1 MKWANLRRVFRLP
14 NTQQRMRQELD
25 DELRFHVEGRVEELM
40 ERLHLS
46 REKAEREAARRFGDV
61 DAYRREASNIDAA
74 ILQRRSTMELTD
86 TIARETRH
94 AVRTLLRAPAFTAVS
109 IITLGLGLGAATTI
123 FTLLDR
129 VALAPLPYPN
139 ADRLLHIGTLWPMV
153 KKGTEYAIS
162 RGQFFAF
169 KQHSRALDDIGLY
182 DTFILAAPGDGGEHP
197 PERVPA
203 LSTSASLF
211 SILGARPQLGRLYT
225 PEEGTVE
232 NPNVAVITHEYW
244 MRRFGG
250 DRNVLGRRIALTT
263 NYSLQIVGVLAPRAA
278 VPEIRAD
285 IWMPNH
291 LDASLPPQNNHTH
304 KAIALVKPGVTLAAA
319 DADLKRVERQ
329 FEAENP
335 RVYSPKFIKNGFA
348 INTRWLHDE
357 VVGETMSRTLW
368 ILFAGVGFV
377 LLISAANVA
386 NLFLVRIDG
395 RRREAAVRTA
405 LGADRSHLAVHYMT
419 ESMLLAGVAALAAV
433 GISVALL
440 HVVVAVAP
448 TNLPRLDEVHL
459 GWRSIAFCTATALAF
474 GLLFGVVPSLS
485 SGLDVSLLR
494 EGGRGLTTS
503 RVRNAVRRVLV
514 VSQVALAMVLLT
526 GAVLMVR
533 SYDRLRRVKPGFDPV
548 GVQSMTIALPS
559 AGYQTYTQSSAFWHE
574 LSRRVNALP
583 GVQASG
589 AITGLP
595 LTGDPGCT
603 GVIIDAS
610 QGTDKRVGCV
620 PTILVAPGYFETM
633 KMHVDGA
640 PPDWASTEAGVGP
653 VVVSRAFANE
663 YWPNENPVGH
673 GIKINSDVFPWFRI
687 VGVAEDVRATGLQNP
702 PINAVYFPVTPAKGS
717 QYWDSGNDMSFVFRT
732 NAADPTSVVSAVRKT
747 IADLD
752 PQVPIADVQSMEVIV
767 TKSMAQTSFSMML
780 LLISAAIALVL
791 SAVGIYGVI
800 SYVVGQRRSE
810 IGIRMALGAEVAR
823 IGRMVVGQSVGLVL
837 TGVAIGVVGAV
848 FGTRLLQSLLFD
860 VSPTDPW
867 AFAGTVVII
876 VAVAVV
882 ASLVPARRAAKIDP
896 LEAMRR

>member
-1 MKWANLRRVFRLP
+1 MRWANIRRVFRLP
-14 NTQQRMRQELD
+14 NTKQRMRQALD
-25 DELRFHVEGRVEELM
+25 DELRFHVEGRIEELM

-46 REKAEREAARRFGDV
+46 RDEAEREARRRFGDV
-61 DAYRREASNIDAA
+61 DAYRREASNIDDT

-86 TIARETRH
+86 AIARETRH
-94 AVRTLLRAPAFTAVS
+94 AVRTLLRAPAFTAIS

-162 RGQFFAF
+162 RGQFFNF
-169 KQHSRALDDIGLY
+169 KQNSRAIDDIGLY
-182 DTFILAAPGDGGEHP
+182 DAFILAVPGDGGAHP
-197 PERVPA
+197 PERVPT
-203 LSTSASLF
+203 LSTSSSLF
-211 SILGARPQLGRLYT
+211 PILGVRPEMGRLYT
-225 PEEGTVE
+225 PEEGAVKQ
-232 NPNVAVITHEYW
+232 PNVAVITHEYW

-250 DRNVLGRRIALTT
+250 DPHILGKRIIITT
-263 NYSLQIVGVLAPRAA
+263 DHAIEIVGVLAPGAA
-278 VPEIRAD
+278 VPELRAD
-285 IWMPNH
+285 IWMPNE
-291 LDASLPPQNNHTH
+291 LNPSDPPQNNHTH
-304 KAIALVKPGVTLAAA
+304 KAIALVKSGITLAAA

-329 FEAENP
+329 FEAGNP
-335 RVYSPKFIKNGFA
+335 RVYSPKFIQNGFA
-348 INTRWLHDE
+348 INTKWLHDQ
-357 VVGETMSRTLW
+357 VVGETISRTLW
-368 ILFAGVGFV
+368 ILFAGVAFV

-419 ESMLLAGVAALAAV
+419 ESMLLAGVAAVVAV
-433 GISVALL
+433 AISLALL
-440 HVVVAVAP
+440 HAVVAMAP
-448 TNLPRLDEVHL
+448 TNLPRLDEVRL
-459 GWRSIAFCTATALAF
+459 GWRSVAFCAGTALAI
-474 GLLFGVVPSLS
+474 GVLFGAVPSLS
-485 SGLDVSLLR
+485 TGLDVSLLR

-526 GAVLMVR
+526 GAALMVK
-533 SYDRLRRVKPGFDPV
+533 SYDRLRRVKPGFDPI
-548 GVQSMTIALPS
+548 GVQSMTIALPYS
-559 AGYQTYTQSSAFWHE
+559 RYQTYTQASAFWHE

-589 AITGLP
+589 AIDGLP

-603 GVIIDAS
+603 AVIIDAS

-620 PTILVAPGYFETM
+620 PTIVTAPGYFETM
-633 KMHVDGA
+633 RMHVDGA

-663 YWPNENPVGH
+663 FWPNENPVGH
-673 GIKINSDVFPWFRI
+673 GIKINSNVFPWFRI

-702 PINAVYFPVTPAKGS
+702 PISAVYFPVTPATGS
-717 QYWDSGNDMSFVFRT
+717 PNWNSANNMSFVVRT
-732 NAADPTSVVSAVRKT
+732 SAADPTGVVAAVRKAV
-747 IADLD
+747 ADLD
-752 PQVPIADVQSMEVIV
+752 PQVPIADVQSMEVVV
-767 TKSMAQTSFSMML
+767 TKSMAQTSFSMLL
-780 LLISAAIALVL
+780 LLISATIALVL

-837 TGVAIGVVGAV
+837 IGVGIGAVGAML
-848 FGTRLLQSLLFD
+848 GTRLLQSLLFD

-867 AFAGTVVII
+867 VFAGTVLII
-876 VAVAVV
+876 VAVAVT
-882 ASLVPARRAAKIDP
+882 ASLVPARRAARIDP